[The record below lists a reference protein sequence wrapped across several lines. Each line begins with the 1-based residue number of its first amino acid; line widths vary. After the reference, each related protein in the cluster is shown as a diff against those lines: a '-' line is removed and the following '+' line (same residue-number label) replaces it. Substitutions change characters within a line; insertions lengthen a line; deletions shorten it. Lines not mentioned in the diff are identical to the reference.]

1 MRRFTNKFRRMQ
13 NSKLNS
19 FVLLLGIFFFS
30 FPLFSSPLSHVIK
43 MPEPQTH
50 YFEITTTVDLS
61 HTPYKKPFVD
71 FKMAAWTPG
80 SYLIRE
86 FAKNLEAVKA
96 EANGKSMPI
105 SKINK
110 NTWRVA
116 LGASI
121 KKIQVTYR
129 VYAFELSVRT
139 SFLDD
144 SHGYINPANVLLFVS
159 DFSNLPHDIRI
170 EPYKNFKVVST
181 ALKETGKFTYQA
193 KNLDELIDSPI
204 EIGNHKVWDFKVNG
218 IPHQIA
224 FYGSTKVDSVKFVAD
239 VIRVC
244 EETQKV
250 VGEHP
255 CDHYL
260 FIMHNIGRGTGGLE
274 HLYSTTCSVSR
285 TAYESESGYQGI
297 LGLLAHEYFHLW
309 NVKRIRPKSLGPFD
323 YENENYTHN
332 LWLSEGITSYYSG
345 VILQRMG
352 KISNQGYAN
361 RIAAEITSVENTPGS
376 HLESAAEASWDAWI
390 KYYRPNE
397 NSRNQTVS
405 YYDKGML
412 LGYVLNAWIIKSTQG
427 QKSIDDV
434 FKFLYQAYYKKL
446 NRGFTDAELEDA
458 FTKVAGTSA
467 KPIFESYIYGV
478 QTPDYKNLFNEFG
491 FTWSNT
497 NEGKSIPYLGF
508 TALSGKITSVYR
520 GASAYVYGLNVGD
533 EIVSA
538 NKINFE
544 SVDKLLAD
552 KKVGDTILFTVKRDG
567 LERSFVIP
575 VQQTPLLS
583 FSLTDQKTLTENQKK
598 LRLKWLGSL

>member
-1 MRRFTNKFRRMQ
+1 
-13 NSKLNS
+13 L
-19 FVLLLGIFFFS
+19 
-30 FPLFSSPLSHVIK
+30 
-43 MPEPQTH
+43 
-50 YFEITTTVDLS
+50 Y
-61 HTPYKKPFVD
+61 
-71 FKMAAWTPG
+71 
-80 SYLIRE
+80 
-86 FAKNLEAVKA
+86 
-96 EANGKSMPI
+96 
-105 SKINK
+105 
-110 NTWRVA
+110 
-116 LGASI
+116 
-121 KKIQVTYR
+121 
-129 VYAFELSVRT
+129 
-139 SFLDD
+139 
-144 SHGYINPANVLLFVS
+144 
-159 DFSNLPHDIRI
+159 
-170 EPYKNFKVVST
+170 
-181 ALKETGKFTYQA
+181 
-193 KNLDELIDSPI
+193 ELIDSPI

-224 FYGSTKVDSVKFVAD
+224 FYGTVKVDSSKFLAD
-239 VIRVC
+239 VTKVC
-244 EETQKV
+244 EEAQKV
-250 VGEHP
+250 VGENP

-285 TAYESESGYQGI
+285 SAYESESGYQGI
-297 LGLLAHEYFHLW
+297 LSLLAHEYFHLW
-309 NVKRIRPKSLGPFD
+309 NVKRIRPKALGPFD

-361 RIAAEITSVENTPGS
+361 RIAAEISSVENTPGN

-405 YYDKGML
+405 YYDKGSL

-434 FKFLYQAYYKKL
+434 FKHLYQAYYKKL

-458 FTKVAGTSA
+458 FSKVAGTSA
-467 KPIFESYIYGV
+467 KPIFESYVYGV

-508 TALSGKITSVYR
+508 TAVAGKIISVYR
-520 GASAYVYGLNVGD
+520 GASAYMNGLNVGD
-533 EIVSA
+533 EIVSV
-538 NKINFE
+538 NKANFE
-544 SVDKLLAD
+544 GLDKLLAD

-567 LERSFVIP
+567 LERSFVVP
-575 VQQTPLLS
+575 VQQSPLLA
-583 FSLTDQKTLTENQKK
+583 FSLTDQKTLNENQKK

>member
-1 MRRFTNKFRRMQ
+1 M
-13 NSKLNS
+13 
-19 FVLLLGIFFFS
+19 
-30 FPLFSSPLSHVIK
+30 
-43 MPEPQTH
+43 
-50 YFEITTTVDLS
+50 
-61 HTPYKKPFVD
+61 
-71 FKMAAWTPG
+71 
-80 SYLIRE
+80 
-86 FAKNLEAVKA
+86 
-96 EANGKSMPI
+96 

-110 NTWRVA
+110 NTWRVP
-116 LGASI
+116 LSAST

-361 RIAAEITSVENTPGS
+361 RIAAEISSVENTPGS

-478 QTPDYKNLFNEFG
+478 QTPDYNNLFNEFG

>member
-1 MRRFTNKFRRMQ
+1 MLNL
-13 NSKLNS
+13 KLKS
-19 FVLLLGIFFFS
+19 FVLSLGIFFFS
-30 FPLFSSPLSHVIK
+30 YSLLASPLSHLIK

-61 HTPYKKPFVD
+61 NVSYKKLFVD

-96 EANGKSMPI
+96 EANGKPISI

-116 LGASI
+116 LSAAT
-121 KKIQVTYR
+121 KKIQVSYR

-144 SHGYINPANVLLFVS
+144 SHGYINPASVLLYVN
-159 DFSNLPHDIRI
+159 DFANLPQDINI

-181 ALKETGKFTYQA
+181 ALKGTGKFTYQA

-224 FYGSTKVDSVKFVAD
+224 FYGTTKVDSVKFLAD
-239 VIRVC
+239 VTKVC
-244 EETQKV
+244 EEAQKV

-285 TAYESESGYQGI
+285 SAYESERGYQGV
-297 LGLLAHEYFHLW
+297 LSLLAHEYFHLW

-332 LWLSEGITSYYSG
+332 LWLSEGMTSYYSG

-352 KISNQGYAN
+352 KISNQDYAN
-361 RIAAEITSVENTPGS
+361 RIAAEISSVENTPGS
-376 HLESAAEASWDAWI
+376 HLESAADASWDAWI

-405 YYDKGML
+405 YYDKGSL

-427 QKSIDDV
+427 QKCMDDV
-434 FKFLYQAYYKKL
+434 FKHLYQAYYKKL

-458 FTKVAGTSA
+458 FSKVAGTSA
-467 KPIFESYIYGV
+467 KPLFESYVYGV
-478 QTPDYKNLFNEFG
+478 QTPDYQNLFNEFG
-491 FTWSNT
+491 FTLSNT
-497 NEGKSIPYLGF
+497 NEGKSIPYVGF
-508 TALSGKITSVYR
+508 TAVAGKIVSVYR

-538 NKINFE
+538 NKANFE
-544 SVDKLLAD
+544 GLDKLLAD
-552 KKVGDTILFTVKRDG
+552 KKVGDTILFSVKRDG
-567 LERSFVIP
+567 LERTFVVP
-575 VQQTPLLS
+575 VQQSPMLA
-583 FSLTDQKTLTENQKK
+583 FSLTDQKTLNENQKK

>member
-1 MRRFTNKFRRMQ
+1 MLNI
-13 NSKLNS
+13 KLKS
-19 FVLLLGIFFFS
+19 FVLSLSFFFFS
-30 FPLFSSPLSHVIK
+30 YSLIASPLSHLIK

-50 YFEITTTVDLS
+50 YFEITTSVDLS
-61 HTPYKKPFVD
+61 NLSYKKSFVD

-86 FAKNLEAVKA
+86 FAKNVEAVKA
-96 EANGKSMPI
+96 EANGKPISI

-116 LGASI
+116 LGAAT

-144 SHGYINPANVLLFVS
+144 SHGYINPANILLYVN
-159 DFSNLPHDIRI
+159 DFANLPHDIRI

-181 ALKETGKFTYQA
+181 ALKETGKFTYKA
-193 KNLDELIDSPI
+193 KDLDELIDSPI

-224 FYGSTKVDSVKFVAD
+224 FYGTVKVDSSKFLAD
-239 VIRVC
+239 VTKVC
-244 EETQKV
+244 EEAQKV

-285 TAYESESGYQGI
+285 SAYESESGYQGI
-297 LGLLAHEYFHLW
+297 LSLLAHEYFHLW
-309 NVKRIRPKSLGPFD
+309 NVKRIRPKALGPFD

-332 LWLSEGITSYYSG
+332 LWLSEGMTSYYSG

-361 RIAAEITSVENTPGS
+361 RIAAEISSVENTPGN

-405 YYDKGML
+405 YYDKGSL

-434 FKFLYQAYYKKL
+434 FKHLYQAYYKKL

-458 FTKVAGTSA
+458 FSKVAGTSA
-467 KPIFESYIYGV
+467 KPIFESYVYGV

-508 TALSGKITSVYR
+508 TAVAGKIISVYR
-520 GASAYVYGLNVGD
+520 GASAYMNGLNVGD
-533 EIVSA
+533 EIVSV
-538 NKINFE
+538 NKANFE
-544 SVDKLLAD
+544 GLDKLLAD

-567 LERSFVIP
+567 LERRFVVP
-575 VQQTPLLS
+575 VQQSPLLA
-583 FSLTDQKTLTENQKK
+583 FSLTDQKTLNENQKK

>member
-1 MRRFTNKFRRMQ
+1 
-13 NSKLNS
+13 
-19 FVLLLGIFFFS
+19 
-30 FPLFSSPLSHVIK
+30 

-50 YFEITTTVDLS
+50 YFDITTTVDLS
-61 HTPYKKPFVD
+61 NTPYKKPFVD

-110 NTWRVA
+110 NTWRVP
-116 LGASI
+116 LSAST

-224 FYGSTKVDSVKFVAD
+224 FYGTTKVDSVKFVAD

-361 RIAAEITSVENTPGS
+361 RIAAEISSVENTPGS